1 MDPEAIDLQ
10 KIMGGAILGGTVAF
24 LHHIIAGVIIAP
36 IMSGSLFYAGGPGM
50 LGFIISDTVVM
61 TVIGVI
67 LGAIGAFV
75 ALNFQI
81 GGSTPQS

>member
-1 MDPEAIDLQ
+1 MDPEDLDLE
-10 KIMGGAILGGTVAF
+10 KIMGGAILGATVAF

-61 TVIGVI
+61 TLVGAV

-75 ALNFQI
+75 APYIEI
-81 GGSTPQS
+81 GGSNSIS